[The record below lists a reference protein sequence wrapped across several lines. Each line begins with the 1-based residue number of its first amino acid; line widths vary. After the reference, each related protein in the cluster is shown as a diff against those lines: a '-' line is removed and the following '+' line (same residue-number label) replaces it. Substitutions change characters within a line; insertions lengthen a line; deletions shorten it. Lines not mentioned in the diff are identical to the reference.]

1 MNPLI
6 AQFSEHLFWD
16 VDRDQLDLEKHRKF
30 IVRRALGHG
39 QMRDWQVLNTC
50 YPLEAIVDTA
60 KSLRSLDPKTLA
72 FIACVGG
79 TAREDFRCYTA
90 KPYSQT
96 HWIP

>member
-6 AQFSEHLFWD
+6 AQFSPHLFWD
-16 VDRDQLDLEKHRKF
+16 VDRAELDLEKHRKF

-39 QMRDWQVLNTC
+39 QMRDWRVLNTC
-50 YPLEAIVDTA
+50 YPLKSIVETA

-72 FIACVGG
+72 FIACVG
-79 TAREDFRCYTA
+79 EVPKEEFRCYA
-90 KPYSQT
+90 NKPSGQT